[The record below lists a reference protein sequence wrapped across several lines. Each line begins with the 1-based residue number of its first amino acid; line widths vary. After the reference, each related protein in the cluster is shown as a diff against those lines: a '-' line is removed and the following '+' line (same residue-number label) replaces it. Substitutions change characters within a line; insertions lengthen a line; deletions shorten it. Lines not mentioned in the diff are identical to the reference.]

1 LRSPRRWGPG
11 WWSAT
16 YEPVGHDVAGSNP
29 WSIGYMTRTPHPLV
43 AYLGWHGR
51 GNLGD
56 DAIYDAVRTQLPGA
70 SFVDMPCLPHELI
83 RAVATGLNRSLRHGT
98 QVVGGGTLIGRRF
111 WRRLVTRG
119 MALTRIRGSYA
130 IGVGV
135 EDPVFLGRNSGSEKD
150 ELKRW
155 APILSEFRTVS
166 VRGPRSAELLS
177 GIGLDVQVSGD
188 PALLLPRPDVL
199 AEDGLIGVNLG
210 FGDDLWGHDPARLAD
225 EVSAAVKD
233 LAAQGC
239 RFVGILMNPEDKRW
253 TEVALKDVAA
263 DIVLPADAGSAAREL
278 ARCSVAI
285 VSRLHAGILAA
296 LSDTPVVSLEY
307 QPKCRDF
314 ALSID
319 DERSLIR
326 TDELTGGAVVDRVTA
341 ALADSANIRKKT
353 HAAVARLRQRLH
365 AEYAD
370 LGQHLGLDVA

>member
-1 LRSPRRWGPG
+1 
-11 WWSAT
+11 
-16 YEPVGHDVAGSNP
+16 
-29 WSIGYMTRTPHPLV
+29 MTRIEAPLV

-51 GNLGD
+51 SNLGD
-56 DAIYDAVRTQLPGA
+56 DAIYDAVRSQLPGA
-70 SFVDMPCLPHELI
+70 TFVDMPCFPYEMI
-83 RAVATGLNRSLRHGT
+83 RAVATGLNRSLRHST

-111 WRRLVTRG
+111 WRRLVNRG
-119 MALTRIRGSYA
+119 MALTKNKGSYA

-135 EDPVFLGRNSGSEKD
+135 EDPVFFGRNSGSEKD

-177 GIGLDVQVSGD
+177 SIGLNVEVSGD
-188 PALLLPRPDVL
+188 PALLLPRPDVVP
-199 AEDGLIGVNLG
+199 EDGLIGVNLG

-225 EVSAAVKD
+225 EMSAAVKQ
-233 LAAQGC
+233 LSSQGH
-239 RFVGILMNPEDKRW
+239 RFVGILMNPEDKQW
-253 TEVALKDVAA
+253 TEVALKDLAA
-263 DIVLPADAGSAAREL
+263 DIVLPADAGAAVREL

-285 VSRLHAGILAA
+285 VSRLHASILASV
-296 LSDTPVVSLEY
+296 SDTPVISLEY

-326 TDELTGGAVVDRVTA
+326 TDKLSSVAVVDRVA
-341 ALADSANIRKKT
+341 EALADSSNIRMKT
-353 HAAVARLRQRLH
+353 RAAVSGLQRQLL

-370 LGQHLGLDVA
+370 LGRHLGLNVA